1 MTKVVVLGPPGAGK
15 GTQARVLA
23 SRIGVP
29 HLSVG
34 SLLRSE
40 IAARSDPGNR
50 VAATVGAGELVD
62 VDDIVAV
69 LRDPLA
75 AAEAGGWVLDGA
87 PRTGQQAAALAEMIE
102 GPGPSRAVVLALEV
116 PDDELRA
123 RLVQRASL
131 EHRADDTPVVIS
143 HRLSVW
149 AREGPP
155 LLTWYERRKM
165 RVRLDGRGTAE
176 AVASRAATAV
186 EAAGRAN
193 T

>member
-1 MTKVVVLGPPGAGK
+1 MTRIVVLGPPGSGK

-23 SRIGVP
+23 ARIGVP
-29 HLSVG
+29 HLSLG

-40 IAARSDPGNR
+40 IAARSDLGDR

-69 LRDPLA
+69 LQDPLA
-75 AAEAGGWVLDGA
+75 AAEVGGWVLDGA
-87 PRTGQQAAALAEMIE
+87 PRTVQQAAALAEMIE

-123 RLVQRASL
+123 RLIQRARL
-131 EHRADDTPVVIS
+131 EHRADDTPAVIS

-149 AREGPP
+149 AQEGPP
-155 LLTWYERRKM
+155 LLTWYERREM
-165 RVRLDGRGTAE
+165 LVRVDGRGAAD
-176 AVASRAATAV
+176 AVASRARGAV